1 MRTLLFVCM
10 LSGMLFAMN
19 AQQAAK
25 VLGVENSY
33 DQAIQKAKHEK
44 KILVMVVVKE
54 HCRWCEKLVN
64 TTLKEPRVQK
74 RLQDFVTVVVDKDAA
89 YPADFREDFFPSIF
103 YVDYSTEKSIYE
115 NVGYIGAKCFL
126 NDLDGVEKT
135 YASLYAG
142 GK

>member
-25 VLGVENSY
+25 ALGVENRY

-54 HCRWCEKLVN
+54 HCRWCEKLVHK
-64 TTLKEPRVQK
+64 TLKDIKVKK
-74 RLQDFVTVVVDKDAA
+74 RLQDFVLVIVDKDAP
-89 YPADFREDFFPSIF
+89 YPDDFKEDFYPSIF
-103 YVDYSTEKSIYE
+103 YIDYNTEKSIFE
-115 NVGYIGAKCFL
+115 NVGYIGVKCFL
-126 NDLDGVEKT
+126 HDMDGVEKT
-135 YASLYAG
+135 YASLYRDG
-142 GK
+142 Q

>member
-1 MRTLLFVCM
+1 MRALLFVCM

-25 VLGVENSY
+25 VLGVENRY
-33 DQAIQKAKHEK
+33 DQAIQKAKRQK

-64 TTLKEPRVQK
+64 TTLKEARVQK
-74 RLQDFVTVVVDKDAA
+74 QLQDFVTVVVDKDAP
-89 YPADFREDFFPSIF
+89 YPADFKEDFFPSIF
-103 YVDYSTEKSIYE
+103 YVDYNTEKSIYE

-135 YASLYAG
+135 YASLYRDG
-142 GK
+142 Q

>member
-1 MRTLLFVCM
+1 MRALLFVCM

-25 VLGVENSY
+25 MLGVGNSY

-64 TTLKEPRVQK
+64 TTLKEPRVEK
-74 RLQDFVTVVVDKDAA
+74 RLQDFITVVVDKDAA
-89 YPADFREDFFPSIF
+89 YPADFKEDFFPSVF
-103 YVDYSTEKSIYE
+103 YVDYNTEKSIYE

-135 YASLYAG
+135 YESLYAG